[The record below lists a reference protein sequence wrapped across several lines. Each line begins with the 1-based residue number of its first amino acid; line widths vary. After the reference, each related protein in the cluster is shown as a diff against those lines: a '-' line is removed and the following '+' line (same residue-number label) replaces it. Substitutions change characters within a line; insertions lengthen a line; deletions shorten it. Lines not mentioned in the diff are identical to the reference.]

1 MARLILCVALGCVV
15 PICVSPLP
23 YALNCLRQS
32 SMMLKYVGV
41 KARRA
46 YFVEFYVLDII

>member
-1 MARLILCVALGCVV
+1 MARHILCVALGCIV
-15 PICVSPLP
+15 PICVSPRP

-41 KARRA
+41 KATRA
-46 YFVEFYVLDII
+46 YFAEFHVLDII